1 MKKLEQTFRWF
12 GPKDEVTL
20 AAVKQTG
27 ATGIVTALHDIPCGE
42 VWPEDQ
48 ILERKQT
55 IAAAGLTWSVI
66 ESINIHESI
75 KTGAA
80 DRDLW
85 ISKYIE
91 SLKNVAAQGLKTVCY
106 NFMPVLDWTRTDLDF
121 RLDNDASA
129 LRYDV
134 VALAAFELFILKRK
148 NVETEFSEA
157 EKQAAESYF
166 SKLGPEQRQTLQQT
180 IMAGLPGTDE
190 VFTPDEFKAHLKK
203 YEHVDA
209 TKLRENL
216 AYFLRAIMPAAEKA
230 GIKMCIHP
238 DDPPFPILGLP
249 RVVCNAEDLEY
260 VIDAAPSPSNGI
272 TFCTGSL
279 GANKANDLPAMV
291 RKFGP
296 HIHFL
301 HLRNVK
307 KEPDGSFYEAEHLDG
322 DNDMA
327 AIMEEVILEQQRRLA
342 EDREDIAIPMR
353 PDHGHKILD
362 DKNYHTY
369 PGYSVIG
376 RLKGLAE
383 LRGLELGLRKHL
395 MSATSPDL

>member
-1 MKKLEQTFRWF
+1 MQKLEQTFRWF
-12 GPKDEVTL
+12 GPKDDVTL
-20 AAVKQTG
+20 EAIKQTG

-42 VWPEDQ
+42 IWPEDQ
-48 ILERKQT
+48 VLERKKT
-55 IAAAGLTWSVI
+55 IEAAGLTWSVI

-75 KTGAA
+75 KTGAD
-80 DRDLW
+80 DRDQW
-85 ISKYIE
+85 IKKYII
-91 SLKNVAAQGLKTVCY
+91 SLKNAAACGLKTVCY

-121 RLDNDASA
+121 RLGNDASA
-129 LRYDV
+129 LRYDAA
-134 VALAAFELFILKRK
+134 ALAAFELFILKRE
-148 NVETEFSEA
+148 NVEAEFSEA
-157 EKQAAESYF
+157 EKRDAESYF
-166 SKLGPEQRQTLQQT
+166 GKLSPEEKQTLQQT

-190 VFTPDEFKAHLKK
+190 VFTPDEFKVHLKK

-209 TKLRENL
+209 AKLRENL
-216 AYFLRAIMPAAEKA
+216 AYFLRAIMPAAEEA

-249 RVVCNAEDLEY
+249 RVVCNAQDLEY
-260 VIDAAPSPSNGI
+260 IVNAAPSPSNGI

-279 GANKANDLPAMV
+279 GANKTNDLPAML

-296 HIHFL
+296 HVHFL

-307 KEPDGSFYEAEHLDG
+307 REPNGSFYEAEHLDG
-322 DNDMA
+322 DNDMVSV
-327 AIMEEVILEQQRRLA
+327 MEQVILEQQRRLA
-342 EDREDIAIPMR
+342 EGRKDISIPMR

-362 DKNYHTY
+362 DKNYNTY

-383 LRGLELGLRKHL
+383 LRGLELGLRKYL
-395 MSATSPDL
+395 L

>member
-1 MKKLEQTFRWF
+1 MQKLEQTFRWF
-12 GPKDEVTL
+12 GPKDDVTL
-20 AAVKQTG
+20 AAIKQTG

-42 VWPEDQ
+42 IWPKEQ

-80 DRDLW
+80 DRDRW
-85 ISKYIE
+85 VEKYIT
-91 SLKNVAAQGLKTVCY
+91 SLKNVAACGLKTVCY

-129 LRYDV
+129 LRYDAT
-134 VALAAFELFILKRK
+134 ALAAFELFILKRE
-148 NVETEFSEA
+148 NVEAEFSEA
-157 EKQAAESYF
+157 EKKAAENYF
-166 SKLGPEQRQTLQQT
+166 RTLSREEKQTLQQT

-190 VFTPDEFKAHLKK
+190 VFTPDEFKVQLRK

-209 TKLRENL
+209 AKLRENL
-216 AYFLRAIMPAAEKA
+216 AYFLRAIMPAAEAA

-260 VIDAAPSPSNGI
+260 IVNAAPSPSNGI

-279 GANKANDLPAMV
+279 GANKANDLPAML
-291 RKFGP
+291 RQFGP
-296 HIHFL
+296 YVHFL

-307 KEPDGSFYEAEHLDG
+307 REPNGSFYEAEHLDG

-327 AIMEEVILEQQRRLA
+327 SVMEQVILEQQRRLA
-342 EDREDIAIPMR
+342 EGREDVSIPMR

-362 DKNYHTY
+362 DKNYNTY

-383 LRGLELGLRKHL
+383 LRGLELGLRRH
-395 MSATSPDL
+395 MISVSES